1 MYNSN
6 EFVRRTFYGLE
17 LKHQICKDHIE
28 NGLSLQDCVVKYNL
42 SCHSLVHD
50 WLRKLGYISGVNR
63 RTRSAYIGIEN
74 FQPLPHKSKKNN
86 PPLTKEQQQIE
97 FLKKELEDAKLLGEG
112 YRRMIEIAE
121 SELKI
126 PIRKKRN
133 TK

>member
-6 EFVRRTFYGLE
+6 EFIRRTFYSFE

-28 NGLSLQDCVVKYNL
+28 NGLSLRECVDKYNL

-50 WLRKLGYISGVNR
+50 WLRKLGYLAGLNR

-74 FQPLPHKSKKNN
+74 FQPLPDKSKNKKT
-86 PPLTKEQQQIE
+86 PLTPEQEQIE
-97 FLKKELEDAKLLGEG
+97 LLKKELEDVKMQAEG

-121 SELKI
+121 TELKV
-126 PIRKKRN
+126 PIRKKPN
-133 TK
+133 TR

>member
-6 EFVRRTFYGLE
+6 EFVRRTFYSLE

-28 NGLSLQDCVVKYNL
+28 NGLPLADCVKKYNL

-50 WLRKLGYISGVNR
+50 WLRKLGYIPGTSR
-63 RTRSAYIGIEN
+63 RSRSAYIGLEN
-74 FQPLPHKSKKNN
+74 FKTLSDKSKKSQ
-86 PPLTKEQQQIE
+86 PLTQEQEQIE
-97 FLKKELEDAKLLGEG
+97 FLKKELEDAKLLAEG

-126 PIRKKRN
+126 PIRKKPN

>member
-6 EFVRRTFYGLE
+6 EFVRRTFYSLE
-17 LKHQICKDHIE
+17 LKDQICKDHIE
-28 NGLSLQDCVVKYNL
+28 NGLSLRECVDKYNL

-50 WLRKLGYISGVNR
+50 WLRKLGYIAGLNR

-74 FQPLPHKSKKNN
+74 FQLLPDKPQKKNR
-86 PPLTKEQQQIE
+86 PLTREQEQIE
-97 FLKKELEDAKLLGEG
+97 FLKKELEDARLQAEG

-126 PIRKKRN
+126 PIRKKPN
-133 TK
+133 TR

>member
-6 EFVRRTFYGLE
+6 EFVRRTFYSLE

-28 NGLSLQDCVVKYNL
+28 NGLSFADCVKKYNL

-50 WLRKLGYISGVNR
+50 WLRKFGYIPGTNR
-63 RTRSAYIGIEN
+63 RSRSAYIGLEN
-74 FQPLPHKSKKNN
+74 FQTLSDKSKKSQ
-86 PPLTKEQQQIE
+86 PLTQEQEQIE
-97 FLKKELEDAKLLGEG
+97 FLKKELEDAKLLAEG

-126 PIRKKRN
+126 PIRKKPN

>member
-6 EFVRRTFYGLE
+6 EIVSKAYYSLE

-28 NGLSLQDCVVKYNL
+28 NGLRLRDCVQKYNL
-42 SCHSLVHD
+42 SCHSLVHV
-50 WLRKLGYISGVNR
+50 WLRKLGYVEDAGR
-63 RTRSAYIGIEN
+63 KTRSAYIGIEN
-74 FQPLPHKSKKNN
+74 FKTLPDKQKKKQS
-86 PPLTKEQQQIE
+86 LTLEQQQIE
-97 FLKKELEDAKLLGEG
+97 FLKKELEDTKLLAEG

-126 PIRKKRN
+126 PIRKKPN

>member
-6 EFVRRTFYGLE
+6 EFVRRTFYSLE

-28 NGLSLQDCVVKYNL
+28 NGLSLRECVDKYNL

-50 WLRKLGYISGVNR
+50 WLRKLGYVTGMNR

-74 FQPLPHKSKKNN
+74 FQPLPDKTKKTR
-86 PPLTKEQQQIE
+86 PLTEEQQQIG
-97 FLKKELEDAKLLGEG
+97 FLKKELEDAKLLAEG

-126 PIRKKRN
+126 PIRKKPN

>member
-1 MYNSN
+1 MYISN
-6 EFVRRTFYGLE
+6 EFVRKAYYSLE

-28 NGLSLQDCVVKYNL
+28 NGLRLRDCVKKYNL

-50 WLRKLGYISGVNR
+50 WLRQLGYVAGDNR

-74 FQPLPHKSKKNN
+74 YTTLSSKQKKTT
-86 PPLTKEQQQIE
+86 PLTPEQQEIDL
-97 FLKKELEDAKLLGEG
+97 LKRALEDSKLQAEG

-121 SELKI
+121 AELKI
-126 PIRKKRN
+126 SIRKKLN

>member
-6 EFVRRTFYGLE
+6 EFVRRTFYSLE
-17 LKHQICKDHIE
+17 LKHQICKDHVN
-28 NGLSLQDCVVKYNL
+28 NGLSLADCVKKYSL

-50 WLRKLGYISGVNR
+50 WLRKLGYMPGTNR
-63 RTRSAYIGIEN
+63 KTRSAYIGLEN
-74 FQPLPHKSKKNN
+74 YQTLSDKPKKSQPL
-86 PPLTKEQQQIE
+86 TQEQEQIDL
-97 FLKKELEDAKLLGEG
+97 LKKELEDAKLLAEG

-126 PIRKKRN
+126 PIRKKLN

>member
-6 EFVRRTFYGLE
+6 EFVSRTFYSLE
-17 LKHQICKDHIE
+17 FKHQICKE
-28 NGLSLQDCVVKYNL
+28 NIDKGLSLRDCVEKYNL
-42 SCHSLVHD
+42 SSHSLIHD
-50 WLRKLGYISGVNR
+50 WLRKLGYIPGLNR
-63 RTRSAYIGIEN
+63 RTGSAYIGIEN
-74 FQPLPHKSKKNN
+74 FHPLPNKTKKTN

-97 FLKKELEDAKLLGEG
+97 FLKKELEDSRLQAEG

>member
-1 MYNSN
+1 MNTTN
-6 EFVRRTFYGLE
+6 EFVSRAYYSLE

-28 NGLSLQDCVVKYNL
+28 NGFRLRDCVKKYNL

-50 WLRKLGYISGVNR
+50 WLRQLGYVSGNNR
-63 RTRSAYIGIEN
+63 RSRSAYIGVEN
-74 FQPLPHKSKKNN
+74 FKTLLNKPKNKT
-86 PPLTKEQQQIE
+86 PQTPEQQQIE
-97 FLKKELEDAKLLGEG
+97 FLKKELEDAKLQAEG

-126 PIRKKRN
+126 PIRKKPN